1 MDALYFED
9 VEVGHRCTAGPYR
22 VTKDEIIR
30 FAERYDPV
38 PENIDETAA
47 TRSIFGGLTACS
59 PHTFSIYILLTT
71 QLQPKLHF
79 LAGLGWDELKMPN
92 AVRPDDT
99 LDLELTIVEKRESK
113 SKSDRGVLRL
123 RIYLRN
129 QRVETVLGC
138 IVTVLIRRR
147 PNA

>member
-1 MDALYFED
+1 
-9 VEVGHRCTAGPYR
+9 
-22 VTKDEIIR
+22 
-30 FAERYDPV
+30 
-38 PENIDETAA
+38 
-47 TRSIFGGLTACS
+47 
-59 PHTFSIYILLTT
+59 
-71 QLQPKLHF
+71 
-79 LAGLGWDELKMPN
+79 MPN